1 MAIAKCSRMELVEGN
16 KDLGTEYQWKVYRRM
31 DFKVRNPRDIY
42 TSLETD
48 KKGVGNNAKHAKVM
62 PSHTK

>member
-1 MAIAKCSRMELVEGN
+1 MEQVGRN
-16 KDLGTEYQWKVYRRM
+16 KDLGTEYWWNVYCRM

-48 KKGVGNNAKHAKVM
+48 KKGVGNNAKQAMVM
-62 PSHTK
+62 PSHVK